1 MTRRTAV
8 AAILMS
14 GGWVPL
20 LAHPH
25 DEPDIFE
32 VKGTLTKVDFVNGVI
47 EIDTIDR
54 ATKAARNMLLFVD
67 RKVKIRNGKV
77 RVELAGLQRGQRV
90 TCSVERQHQEGRE
103 DRERLTVF
111 EIRVDARS

>member
-47 EIDTIDR
+47 EIDTH
-54 ATKAARNMLLFVD
+54 A
-67 RKVKIRNGKV
+67 
-77 RVELAGLQRGQRV
+77 
-90 TCSVERQHQEGRE
+90 
-103 DRERLTVF
+103 
-111 EIRVDARS
+111 